1 MIGWLDC
8 ASGASG
14 DMFLGALVGAG
25 VPISVLTEA
34 VSAVAPEPIQLR
46 HEQVSRSGFAATRV
60 HVEAAESASGRTWA
74 DIQTLLDQA
83 PLTEPVRH
91 RAASAF
97 ARLAAAEGR
106 VHGVPATG
114 VHFHEVGALDAIADI
129 VGCCAGFCHLGLS
142 RLVATPVALGGG
154 SVQTLHGAISVPAPA
169 VTALLAGIPSY
180 GGGVDQELC
189 TPTGAALL
197 VEWVDEW
204 GDQPAMSVSSA
215 GIGAGGRDHA
225 GRPNVLRLLVGHP
238 GVARAAG
245 VTGEEGVEP
254 ALMIETNI
262 DDLDP
267 RLWPAVISR
276 LLATGASDAWL
287 TPVSM
292 KKGRP
297 AHTLHALVPADR
309 AEAVRALL
317 FTETTA
323 IGVREY
329 PVAKRP
335 LDRHE
340 ATVELAGRTVRIKLA
355 TYRGAIV
362 NAQPEY
368 EDVAAVAD
376 ETGQPVKAVL
386 AQAVAAARSLW

>member
-14 DMFLGALVGAG
+14 DMILGALAGAG
-25 VPISVLTEA
+25 VAMSVLTEA
-34 VSAVAPEPIQLR
+34 VSAVAPEPIRLV

-60 HVEAAESASGRTWA
+60 HVDAAESDSGRTWA
-74 DIQTLLDQA
+74 DIEILLAQA
-83 PLTEPVRH
+83 PLADPVRQ
-91 RAASAF
+91 RAASTF
-97 ARLAAAEGR
+97 ARLAEAEGR
-106 VHGVPATG
+106 VHGVPATE

-129 VGCCAGFCHLGLS
+129 VGCCAGFDDLGLS

-154 SVQTLHGAISVPAPA
+154 SVRTLHGTISVPAPA
-169 VTALLAGIPSY
+169 VTALLAGVPTY
-180 GGGVDQELC
+180 GGGVDAELC

-197 VEWVDEW
+197 AEWVDEW
-204 GDQPAMSVSSA
+204 GDHPAMSVSSA
-215 GIGAGGRDHA
+215 GVGAGGRDIA
-225 GRPNVLRLLVGHP
+225 GRPNVLRLLVGRS
-238 GVARAAG
+238 GEAG
-245 VTGEEGVEP
+245 DESTEA

-276 LLATGASDAWL
+276 LLAAGASDAWL

-297 AHTLHALVPADR
+297 AHTLHALVPGDR
-309 AEAVRALL
+309 AEAVRALV

-340 ATVELAGRTVRIKLA
+340 ATVELAGRSVRIKLA

>member
-14 DMFLGALVGAG
+14 DMLLGALAGAG
-25 VPISVLTEA
+25 VPMSVLTEA
-34 VSAVAPEPIQLR
+34 VSAVAPEPIRLV

-60 HVEAAESASGRTWA
+60 HVDAAESDSGRTWA
-74 DIQTLLDQA
+74 DIEILLAQA
-83 PLTEPVRH
+83 PLADPVRQ
-91 RAASAF
+91 RAASTF
-97 ARLAAAEGR
+97 ARLAEVEGR
-106 VHGVPATG
+106 VHGVPATE

-129 VGCCAGFCHLGLS
+129 VGCCAGFAHLGLS
-142 RLVATPVALGGG
+142 RLVASPVALGGG
-154 SVQTLHGAISVPAPA
+154 SVRTLHGTISVPAPA
-169 VTALLAGIPSY
+169 VTALLAGVPTY
-180 GGGVDQELC
+180 GGGVAEELC

-197 VEWVDEW
+197 AEWVDEW
-204 GDQPAMSVSSA
+204 GDHPAMSVSSA
-215 GIGAGGRDHA
+215 GVGAGARDIA
-225 GRPNVLRLLVGHP
+225 GRPNVLRLLVGRP
-238 GVARAAG
+238 GEAVDESTEA
-245 VTGEEGVEP
+245 

-276 LLATGASDAWL
+276 LLAAGASDAWL

-297 AHTLHALVPADR
+297 AHTLHTLVPGDR
-309 AEAVRALL
+309 AEAVRALV

-340 ATVELAGRTVRIKLA
+340 ATVELAGRPVRIKLA

>member
-14 DMFLGALVGAG
+14 DMLLGALAGAG
-25 VPISVLTEA
+25 VPMSVLTEA
-34 VSAVAPEPIQLR
+34 ASAVAPEPIRLV

-60 HVEAAESASGRTWA
+60 HVDAAESDSSRTWA
-74 DIQTLLDQA
+74 DIEILLAQA
-83 PLTEPVRH
+83 PLADPVGQ
-91 RAASAF
+91 RAASTF
-97 ARLAAAEGR
+97 ARLAEVEGR
-106 VHGVPATG
+106 VHGVPATE

-129 VGCCAGFCHLGLS
+129 VGCCAGFAHLGLS

-154 SVQTLHGAISVPAPA
+154 SVRTLHGTISVPAPA
-169 VTALLAGIPSY
+169 VTALLAGVPTY
-180 GGGVDQELC
+180 GGGVAEELC

-197 VEWVDEW
+197 AEWVDEW
-204 GDQPAMSVSSA
+204 GDHPAMSVSSA
-215 GIGAGGRDHA
+215 GVGAGARDIA
-225 GRPNVLRLLVGHP
+225 GRPNVLRLLVGRP
-238 GVARAAG
+238 GEAVDESTEA
-245 VTGEEGVEP
+245 

-276 LLATGASDAWL
+276 LLAAGASDAWL

-297 AHTLHALVPADR
+297 AHTLHTLVPGDR
-309 AEAVRALL
+309 AEAVRALV

-340 ATVELAGRTVRIKLA
+340 ATVELAGRPVRIKLA

>member
-14 DMFLGALVGAG
+14 DMILGALAGAG
-25 VPISVLTEA
+25 VPMSVLTEA
-34 VSAVAPEPIQLR
+34 VSAVAPEPIRLV

-60 HVEAAESASGRTWA
+60 HVDAAESDSGRTWA
-74 DIQTLLDQA
+74 DIEILLAQA
-83 PLTEPVRH
+83 PLADPVRQ
-91 RAASAF
+91 RAASTF
-97 ARLAAAEGR
+97 ARLAEAEGR
-106 VHGVPATG
+106 VHGLPATE

-129 VGCCAGFCHLGLS
+129 VGCCAGFDDLGLS

-154 SVQTLHGAISVPAPA
+154 SVRTLHGTISVPAPA
-169 VTALLAGIPSY
+169 VTALLAGVPTY
-180 GGGVDQELC
+180 GGGVDAELC

-197 VEWVDEW
+197 AEWVDDW
-204 GDQPAMSVSSA
+204 GDHPAMSVSSA
-215 GIGAGGRDHA
+215 GVGAGGRDIA
-225 GRPNVLRLLVGHP
+225 GRPNVLRLLVGRP
-238 GVARAAG
+238 GEAG
-245 VTGEEGVEP
+245 DESTEA

-276 LLATGASDAWL
+276 LLAAGASDAWL

-297 AHTLHALVPADR
+297 AHTLHALVPGDR
-309 AEAVRALL
+309 AEAVRALV

-340 ATVELAGRTVRIKLA
+340 ATVELAGRSVRIKLA

>member
-14 DMFLGALVGAG
+14 DMLLGALAGAG
-25 VPISVLTEA
+25 VPMSVLTEA
-34 VSAVAPEPIQLR
+34 ASAVAPEPIRLV

-60 HVEAAESASGRTWA
+60 HVDAAESDSSRTWA
-74 DIQTLLDQA
+74 DIEILLAQA
-83 PLTEPVRH
+83 PLADPVRQ
-91 RAASAF
+91 RAASTF
-97 ARLAAAEGR
+97 ARLAEVEGR
-106 VHGVPATG
+106 VHGVPATE

-129 VGCCAGFCHLGLS
+129 VGCCAGFAHLGLS

-154 SVQTLHGAISVPAPA
+154 SVRTLHGTISVPAPA
-169 VTALLAGIPSY
+169 VTALLAGVPTY
-180 GGGVDQELC
+180 GGGVAEELC

-197 VEWVDEW
+197 AEWVDEW
-204 GDQPAMSVSSA
+204 GDHPAMSVSSA
-215 GIGAGGRDHA
+215 GVGAGARDIA
-225 GRPNVLRLLVGHP
+225 GRPNVLRLLVGRP
-238 GVARAAG
+238 GEAVDESTEA
-245 VTGEEGVEP
+245 

-276 LLATGASDAWL
+276 LLAAGASDAWL

-297 AHTLHALVPADR
+297 AHTLHTLVPGDR
-309 AEAVRALL
+309 AEAVRALV

-340 ATVELAGRTVRIKLA
+340 ATVELAGRPVRIKLA

>member
-14 DMFLGALVGAG
+14 DMLLGALAGAG
-25 VPISVLTEA
+25 VPMPVLTEA
-34 VSAVAPEPIQLR
+34 VSAVAPEPIRLV

-60 HVEAAESASGRTWA
+60 HVDAAESDSSRTWA
-74 DIQTLLDQA
+74 DIEILLAQA
-83 PLTEPVRH
+83 PLADPVRQ
-91 RAASAF
+91 RAASTF
-97 ARLAAAEGR
+97 ARLAEVEGR
-106 VHGVPATG
+106 VHGVPATE

-129 VGCCAGFCHLGLS
+129 VGCCAGFAHLGLS

-154 SVQTLHGAISVPAPA
+154 SVRTLHGTISVPAPA
-169 VTALLAGIPSY
+169 VTALLAGVPTY
-180 GGGVDQELC
+180 GGGVAEELC

-197 VEWVDEW
+197 AEWVDEW

-215 GIGAGGRDHA
+215 GVGAGGRDIA
-225 GRPNVLRLLVGHP
+225 GRPNVLRLLLGRP
-238 GVARAAG
+238 GEAG
-245 VTGEEGVEP
+245 DESTEA
-254 ALMIETNI
+254 ALMIETNV

-276 LLATGASDAWL
+276 LLAAGASDAWL

-297 AHTLHALVPADR
+297 AHTLHTLVPGDR
-309 AEAVRALL
+309 AEAVRALV

-340 ATVELAGRTVRIKLA
+340 ATVELAGRPVRIKLA

-386 AQAVAAARSLW
+386 AQAVAAARNLW

>member
-14 DMFLGALVGAG
+14 DMILGALAGAG
-25 VPISVLTEA
+25 VPMSVLTEA
-34 VSAVAPEPIQLR
+34 VSAVAPEPIRLV

-60 HVEAAESASGRTWA
+60 HVDAAESDSGRTWA
-74 DIQTLLDQA
+74 DIETLLAHA
-83 PLTEPVRH
+83 PLADPVRQ
-91 RAASAF
+91 RAASTF
-97 ARLAAAEGR
+97 ARLAEVEGR
-106 VHGVPATG
+106 VHGVPATE

-129 VGCCAGFCHLGLS
+129 VGCCAGFEDLGLS

-154 SVQTLHGAISVPAPA
+154 SVRTLHGTISVPAPA
-169 VTALLAGIPSY
+169 VTALLAGVPTY
-180 GGGVDQELC
+180 GGGVDEELC

-197 VEWVDEW
+197 AEWVDEW
-204 GDQPAMSVSSA
+204 GDHPAMSVSSA
-215 GIGAGGRDHA
+215 GVGAGGRDIA
-225 GRPNVLRLLVGHP
+225 GRPNVLRLLVGRP
-238 GVARAAG
+238 GEAG
-245 VTGEEGVEP
+245 DESTEA

-276 LLATGASDAWL
+276 LLAAGASDAWL
-287 TPVSM
+287 TPVAM

-297 AHTLHALVPADR
+297 AHTLHALVPGDR
-309 AEAVRALL
+309 AEAVRALV

-340 ATVELAGRTVRIKLA
+340 ATVELAGRSVRIKLA

>member
-14 DMFLGALVGAG
+14 DMILGALAGAG
-25 VPISVLTEA
+25 VPMSVLTEA
-34 VSAVAPEPIQLR
+34 VSAVAPEPIRLLR
-46 HEQVSRSGFAATRV
+46 EQVSRSGFAATRV
-60 HVEAAESASGRTWA
+60 HVDAAESDSGRTWA
-74 DIQTLLDQA
+74 DIETLLAQA
-83 PLTEPVRH
+83 PLADPVRQ
-91 RAASAF
+91 RAASTF
-97 ARLAAAEGR
+97 ARLAEVEGR
-106 VHGVPATG
+106 VHGVPATE

-129 VGCCAGFCHLGLS
+129 VGCCAGFEDLGLS

-154 SVQTLHGAISVPAPA
+154 SVRTLHGTISVPAPA
-169 VTALLAGIPSY
+169 VTALLAGVPTY
-180 GGGVDQELC
+180 GGGVDEELC

-197 VEWVDEW
+197 AEWVDEW
-204 GDQPAMSVSSA
+204 GDHPAMSVSSA
-215 GIGAGGRDHA
+215 GVGAGGRDIP
-225 GRPNVLRLLVGHP
+225 GRPNVLRLLVGPP
-238 GVARAAG
+238 GVAQDESTEA
-245 VTGEEGVEP
+245 

-276 LLATGASDAWL
+276 LLAAGASDAWL
-287 TPVSM
+287 TPVAM

-297 AHTLHALVPADR
+297 AHTLHALVPGDR
-309 AEAVRALL
+309 AEAVRALV

-340 ATVELAGRTVRIKLA
+340 ATVELAGRSVRIKLA